1 MMHLVPSCSPLSTFD
16 VSQLEFDLDLL
27 PSLCAVSGPGQD
39 CVVPSASPHRSPP
52 YTSGYTDQATMFS
65 PGTAKPR
72 PASPGSSLSPTSPY
86 SPAARGQRRES
97 TQSSH
102 SVSSS
107 LQESV
112 DMSSINLQESLLEF
126 TALQDRIKQEQELL
140 LDCGPPYPGYPP
152 HRCSVSSEPGAV
164 FPLSPDTSTGLAS
177 SQPDQPVKCEPAEF
191 PAAATAAAG
200 SANALLKQCLSD
212 TSFQTKYNLKPAN
225 FGITTGFV
233 SDTASSAALGK
244 SAVKVEVPDTA
255 HAQQPAHPPLKAT
268 LSDSIKME
276 PLLDLAADQVSKEI
290 ASTCEVLSISPSK
303 LDKKYLLLMLKINC
317 MAEIT
322 KVNVRQR
329 VITSHKHAEK
339 LSYP

>member
-39 CVVPSASPHRSPP
+39 CVVPSSASPHRSPP
-52 YTSGYTDQATMFS
+52 YTSSYTDQATMFS
-65 PGTAKPR
+65 PGHAKPR
-72 PASPGSSLSPTSPY
+72 PASPASSLSPTSPY

-107 LQESV
+107 LQETV

-164 FPLSPDTSTGLAS
+164 FPLSPDTSTSLATS
-177 SQPDQPVKCEPAEF
+177 LAQPDQAVKCEPADF
-191 PAAATAAAG
+191 PAAAAAAG
-200 SANALLKQCLSD
+200 SANVLLKQCLSD

-233 SDTASSAALGK
+233 SDTASSAAAALGK

-303 LDKKYLLLMLKINC
+303 SEKYMLLKLKIVY
-317 MAEIT
+317 E
-322 KVNVRQR
+322 VNVRQR
-329 VITSHKHAEK
+329 VITSHKHKEK
-339 LSYP
+339 LSFF